1 MFRLIKNGRKQ
12 IAAALVLTGLLSIES
27 LLASRVVAA
36 PQAPILVAQSMN
48 DRIATLQCGQYT
60 ITIAFVGPASS
71 NTYSYRTRGLFLQ
84 NGERQN
90 GEKGDE
96 YVFYNSD
103 YEYRVAILE
112 GGSDRR
118 NFGTATL
125 QVSHYGERILTK
137 QCTWT

>member
-1 MFRLIKNGRKQ
+1 MFRFIKNGRKQ
-12 IAAALVLTGLLSIES
+12 IAAFMAVAGVLSIES

-36 PQAPILVAQSMN
+36 PRPILIAQQMN
-48 DRIATLQCGQYT
+48 GRIATLQCGTYT
-60 ITIAFVGPASS
+60 ITIAFVGTAAS

-96 YVFYNSD
+96 YVFYNND

-125 QVSHYGERILTK
+125 QVSHYGERVLTK
-137 QCTWT
+137 QCTWN

>member
-1 MFRLIKNGRKQ
+1 MFRFIKNKRKQ
-12 IAAALVLTGLLSIES
+12 IGAALAIAGVLSIES

-36 PQAPILVAQSMN
+36 PRSILVAQSMN
-48 DRIATLQCGQYT
+48 DRIATLQCGDYT

-71 NTYSYRTRGLFLQ
+71 KTYSYRTRGLFLQ
-84 NGERQN
+84 NGYED
-90 GEKGDE
+90 GSDV
-96 YVFYNSD
+96 YVFDNND
-103 YEYRVAILE
+103 YEYRVTILE

-137 QCTWT
+137 QCTWD

>member
-1 MFRLIKNGRKQ
+1 MLRLIKNGRKQ
-12 IAAALVLTGLLSIES
+12 IAAVLAVTGVLSIES

-36 PQAPILVAQSMN
+36 PPPILVAQSMN
-48 DRIATLQCGQYT
+48 DKIATLQCGQYT

-96 YVFYNSD
+96 YVFYNND

-112 GGSDRR
+112 GGSNNR

-137 QCTWT
+137 QCTWN